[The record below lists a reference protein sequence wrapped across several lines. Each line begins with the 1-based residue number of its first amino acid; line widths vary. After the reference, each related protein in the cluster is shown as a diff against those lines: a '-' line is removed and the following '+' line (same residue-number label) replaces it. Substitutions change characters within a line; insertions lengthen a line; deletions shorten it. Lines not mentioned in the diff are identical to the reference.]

1 MDKRSARIA
10 GELAFLGLKSGDRLS
25 LVAEKSLEFL
35 TIYLACLRSGV
46 IFNPLNPTYTK
57 NELNFF
63 FSDAE
68 TNLVISDKASWGK
81 VRKATV
87 GLPYLKKL
95 LSMDTIEALDYSIAR
110 ETTVNVN
117 AKDDVAALIYSSGTT
132 GTPKGICI
140 SHHNL
145 SSNGLALV
153 DVWNFT
159 KEDCLIHALPLYH
172 VHGLFIILTP
182 ALLVGTKILM
192 LERFD
197 ADKVINLLERATI
210 MSGVPTY
217 YKRLLEKQKFNK
229 EISSGIK
236 LYLSGSAPLSEKI
249 FEQFQDTTGKRI
261 LERYGM
267 TETGVISSNPLNGDR
282 KAGSVGKPINGV
294 DLKVMSP
301 SGEELASGEIG
312 SICVK
317 GENVFKSYW
326 RRDLEVFQK
335 GWFTTGDLGY
345 LDSDGYLFIVGR
357 SKEMIIS
364 GGMNVY
370 PKEIEREVD
379 KLDGVNESAVFG
391 VPHPDFGEAV
401 MAVVVSKEG
410 LDFESEAIKDKL
422 KATLAGYKIPKRLFK
437 VDVLPRNSMGK
448 VQKNLLQ
455 DEYRSY
461 FNS

>member
-25 LVAEKSLEFL
+25 LIAEKSLEFL
-35 TIYLACLRSGV
+35 TIYLACLRSGI
-46 IFNPLNPTYTK
+46 IFNPLNPTYTET
-57 NELNFF
+57 ELNFF

-68 TNLVISDKASWGK
+68 TNLVISDKANWEK

-87 GLPYLKKL
+87 ELPYLKNFV
-95 LSMDTIEALDYSIAR
+95 STDTIRDLDYSLKA
-110 ETTVNVN
+110 ETTINVSG
-117 AKDDVAALIYSSGTT
+117 KDDVAALIYSSGTT

-153 DVWNFT
+153 DAWNFT
-159 KEDCLIHALPLYH
+159 CNDCLVHALPLYH
-172 VHGLFIILTP
+172 VHGLFIVLTP

-197 ADKVINLLERATI
+197 ADKVINLLDRATI

-217 YKRLLEKQKFNK
+217 YKRLLEKQSFNK
-229 EISSGIK
+229 KSSNKIK
-236 LYLSGSAPLSEKI
+236 IYLSGSAPLPEKI
-249 FEQFQDTTGKRI
+249 FEQFYDITGYRI

-267 TETGVISSNPLNGDR
+267 TETGVISSNPLKGDR
-282 KAGSVGKPINGV
+282 KAGSVGKSIDGV
-294 DLKVMSP
+294 DLKIISP
-301 SGEELASGEIG
+301 SGKELPLGEIG

-317 GENVFKSYW
+317 GNSVFKNYW
-326 RRDLEVFQK
+326 RRDLEVFQR

-379 KLDGVNESAVFG
+379 KLDGVNECAVFG

-401 MAVVVSKEG
+401 MAVVVSTEE
-410 LDFESEAIKDKL
+410 LDFDSEVFKDKL
-422 KATLAGYKIPKRLFK
+422 KATLAGYKIPKKLLK
-437 VDVLPRNSMGK
+437 VDILPRNSMGK
-448 VQKNLLQ
+448 VQKSLLQ

>member
-1 MDKRSARIA
+1 M
-10 GELAFLGLKSGDRLS
+10 GLKSGDRLS

-35 TIYLACLRSGV
+35 TIYLACLRSGI
-46 IFNPLNPTYTK
+46 IFNPLNPTYTET
-57 NELNFF
+57 ELNFF

-68 TNLVISDKASWGK
+68 ANIVISDNANWEKVQKAA
-81 VRKATV
+81 VE
-87 GLPYLKKL
+87 LPYLKKL
-95 LSMDTIEALDYSIAR
+95 SIDTIRGFDYGLVTERGI
-110 ETTVNVN
+110 NVSG
-117 AKDDVAALIYSSGTT
+117 KDDVAALIYSSGTT

-159 KEDCLIHALPLYH
+159 SEDCLIHALPLYH

-197 ADKVINLLERATI
+197 PDKVINLMEQATI

-217 YKRLLEKQKFNK
+217 YKRLLENQLFKK
-229 EISSGIK
+229 EIFSKIE
-236 LYLSGSAPLSEKI
+236 LYISGSAPLPEKI
-249 FEQFQDTTGKRI
+249 FEQFQAATGKRI

-267 TETGVISSNPLNGDR
+267 TETGVISSNPLKGDR
-282 KAGSVGKPINGV
+282 KAGSVGKPIGGL
-294 DLKVMSP
+294 DLKIMSP
-301 SGEELASGEIG
+301 DGNELAAGEIG

-326 RRDLEVFQK
+326 KRDLEVFQK

-370 PKEIEREVD
+370 PKEIEREID

-401 MAVVVSKEG
+401 MAVVVSTQG
-410 LDFESEAIKDKL
+410 QDFESDSIKEKL
-422 KATLAGYKIPKRLFK
+422 KTTLAGYKIPKKLLK
-437 VDVLPRNSMGK
+437 ANVLPRNSMGK
-448 VQKNLLQ
+448 VQKSRLQ

>member
-1 MDKRSARIA
+1 M
-10 GELAFLGLKSGDRLS
+10 GLKSGDRLS

-35 TIYLACLRSGV
+35 TIYLASLRSGI
-46 IFNPLNPTYTK
+46 IFNPLNPTYTET
-57 NELNFF
+57 ELNFF

-68 TNLVISDKASWGK
+68 TNLVIADEANREKVEKAA
-81 VRKATV
+81 VD
-87 GLPYLKKL
+87 LPYLKNL
-95 LSMDTIEALDYSIAR
+95 LSIDTIRGLDYGLGTESRI
-110 ETTVNVN
+110 NVSG
-117 AKDDVAALIYSSGTT
+117 KDDIAALIYSSGTT

-159 KEDCLIHALPLYH
+159 SEDCLIHALPLYH
-172 VHGLFIILTP
+172 VHGLFILLTP

-197 ADKVINLLERATI
+197 VDKVINFLEQATI

-217 YKRLLEKQKFNK
+217 YKRLLENQLFNR
-229 EISSGIK
+229 ESSSKIE
-236 LYLSGSAPLSEKI
+236 LYISGSAPLPEKI
-249 FEQFQDTTGKRI
+249 FEQFQATTGKRI

-267 TETGVISSNPLNGDR
+267 TETGVISSNPLTGDR
-282 KAGSVGKPINGV
+282 KAGSVGKPIDGM
-294 DLKVMSP
+294 DLKIS
-301 SGEELASGEIG
+301 SSDGTELGSGEIG

-326 RRDLEVFQK
+326 KRDLEVFQK

-379 KLDGVNESAVFG
+379 KLDGVNECAVFG

-401 MAVVVSKEG
+401 MAVVVSAEG
-410 LDFESEAIKDKL
+410 LDFESDAIKEKL
-422 KATLAGYKIPKRLFK
+422 KTILAGYKIPKKLLK
-437 VDVLPRNSMGK
+437 IDVLPRNSMGK
-448 VQKNLLQ
+448 VQKSLLQ

>member
-1 MDKRSARIA
+1 M
-10 GELAFLGLKSGDRLS
+10 GLKSGDRLS

-35 TIYLACLRSGV
+35 TIYLACLRSGI
-46 IFNPLNPTYTK
+46 IFNPLNPTYTET
-57 NELNFF
+57 ELNFF

-68 TNLVISDKASWGK
+68 ANIVISDNANWEKVQKAA
-81 VRKATV
+81 VE
-87 GLPYLKKL
+87 LPYLKKL
-95 LSMDTIEALDYSIAR
+95 VSIDTIRGLDYGLVTERGI
-110 ETTVNVN
+110 NVSG
-117 AKDDVAALIYSSGTT
+117 KDDVAALIYSSGTT

-159 KEDCLIHALPLYH
+159 SEDRLIHALPLYH

-197 ADKVINLLERATI
+197 PDKVINLMEQATI

-217 YKRLLEKQKFNK
+217 YKRLLENQLFK
-229 EISSGIK
+229 EENRSKIE
-236 LYLSGSAPLSEKI
+236 LYISGSAPLPEKI
-249 FEQFQDTTGKRI
+249 FEQFQAATGKRI

-267 TETGVISSNPLNGDR
+267 TETGVISSNPLKGDR
-282 KAGSVGKPINGV
+282 KAGSVGKPIGGL
-294 DLKVMSP
+294 DLKIMSP
-301 SGEELASGEIG
+301 DGNELAAGEIG

-326 RRDLEVFQK
+326 KRDLEVFQK

-370 PKEIEREVD
+370 PKEIEREID

-401 MAVVVSKEG
+401 MAVVVSTQG
-410 LDFESEAIKDKL
+410 LDFDSETLKDKL
-422 KATLAGYKIPKRLFK
+422 KTTLAGYKIPKRLLK

-448 VQKNLLQ
+448 VQKGLLQ